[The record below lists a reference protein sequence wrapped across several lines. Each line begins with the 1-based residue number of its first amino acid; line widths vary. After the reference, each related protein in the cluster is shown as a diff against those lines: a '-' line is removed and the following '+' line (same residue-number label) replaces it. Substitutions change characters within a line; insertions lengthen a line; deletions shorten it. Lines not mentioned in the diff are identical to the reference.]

1 MVFMKKVTLFALV
14 ALLALSVSGLAI
26 AAPVQGPA
34 PIPGNGY
41 CPYYGQNYNNL
52 TDDQKA
58 QMAAWQQ
65 QMLEQKKQMLSQ
77 QVQWGWITQAQ
88 ADQQITWMEQQ
99 VANGT
104 YGHGM
109 MGMGMAG
116 NGMMGM
122 RGGMG
127 CW

>member
-1 MVFMKKVTLFALV
+1 MKKASLIIMVAFLVSFAGS
-14 ALLALSVSGLAI
+14 AF
-26 AAPVQGPA
+26 AAPA
-34 PIPGNGY
+34 PGNGY

-88 ADQQITWMEQQ
+88 ADQQITWLEQQ

-104 YGHGM
+104 YGHDM

>member
-1 MVFMKKVTLFALV
+1 MKKVTLFALV

-65 QMLEQKKQMLSQ
+65 QMLEQKKQMLSSKSSG
-77 QVQWGWITQAQ
+77 VGLLKLKPTSKLPGWNSKWPMVLMDT
-88 ADQQITWMEQQ
+88 
-99 VANGT
+99 V
-104 YGHGM
+104 
-109 MGMGMAG
+109 
-116 NGMMGM
+116 
-122 RGGMG
+122 
-127 CW
+127 